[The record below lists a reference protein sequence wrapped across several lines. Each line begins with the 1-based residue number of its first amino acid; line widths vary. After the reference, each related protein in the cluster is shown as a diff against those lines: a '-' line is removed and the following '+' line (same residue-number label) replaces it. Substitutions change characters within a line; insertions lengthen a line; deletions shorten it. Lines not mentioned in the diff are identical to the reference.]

1 MDNVVLYPFNKITQG
16 IIRFRD
22 LTDFTVRAVVD
33 FVLHKGKD
41 AAELVE
47 GRAAGIP
54 VTDNFEEV
62 FGLADTLILNDPGTS
77 FGNNEGVYGEH
88 KLSQLWR
95 MLVVSAHEHKLRIIS
110 VHEIIDLPTL
120 EWLLEN
126 GITIEILPQIPASLQ
141 RRLHTEYV
149 FPSPGDEI
157 ATYLSYFDMDA
168 QITAYNRNICKVGIF
183 ATRGCLGKFTA
194 QMSLFRALKQAGE
207 KVQAIITEPTAALFN
222 QPGGDI
228 MKFIANKPLS
238 QYPYYIHAAVREA
251 ESEGCDYVLLSG
263 QGSLLPNENFVIAAT
278 KVSYLRALQPDLT
291 ILIAGYDDDEQIRDS
306 LDILR
311 VYGNGSRPFAILIPD
326 KYEVDF
332 GEYISKTPEEIEQR
346 KEEIRSRFA
355 AENVESVLDIGRLA
369 AKLAGYKRT
378 VKL

>member
-110 VHEIIDLPTL
+110 VHEIIDRPTL

-149 FPSPGDEI
+149 FPSLE
-157 ATYLSYFDMDA
+157 
-168 QITAYNRNICKVGIF
+168 
-183 ATRGCLGKFTA
+183 
-194 QMSLFRALKQAGE
+194 
-207 KVQAIITEPTAALFN
+207 
-222 QPGGDI
+222 
-228 MKFIANKPLS
+228 MK
-238 QYPYYIHAAVREA
+238 
-251 ESEGCDYVLLSG
+251 
-263 QGSLLPNENFVIAAT
+263 
-278 KVSYLRALQPDLT
+278 
-291 ILIAGYDDDEQIRDS
+291 
-306 LDILR
+306 
-311 VYGNGSRPFAILIPD
+311 
-326 KYEVDF
+326 
-332 GEYISKTPEEIEQR
+332 
-346 KEEIRSRFA
+346 
-355 AENVESVLDIGRLA
+355 
-369 AKLAGYKRT
+369 
-378 VKL
+378 